1 MEKKLLKQSR
11 KSNKPM
17 SPNQGDSIG
26 SDIRGLRLG
35 KRMTIATL
43 AQRIGHSIG
52 YVSKLER
59 GLSKPSVTALQA
71 ISQALGVQVSW
82 FFHEHADGD
91 PLERGVIVRHDQ
103 RRRLD
108 FNAGVSDFLLSPN
121 LNGPIELLWS
131 VFEPSA
137 ASKPKPYTHEG
148 DEAGLVIEG
157 SLEFWIGDA
166 HYVLHAGDSFAFKS
180 TTPHRYRN
188 CGSGRA
194 IVVWA
199 ITPPTY

>member
-1 MEKKLLKQSR
+1 MEKKLLKQANKKN
-11 KSNKPM
+11 KSIE
-17 SPNQGDSIG
+17 SNQSDSIG
-26 SDIRGLRLG
+26 ADIRGLRQG
-35 KRMTIATL
+35 KRMTIAAL
-43 AQRIGHSIG
+43 AERIGHSIG

-59 GLSKPSVTALQA
+59 GLSKPSVTTLKA

-82 FFHEHADGD
+82 FFHEYAESD
-91 PLERGVIVRHDQ
+91 PQERGVIVRHAH

-108 FNAGVSDFLLSPN
+108 FDAGVTDFLLSPN

-131 VFEPSA
+131 VFEPNV
-137 ASKPKPYTHEG
+137 ASKPTPYTHEG

-157 SLEFWIGDA
+157 SMEFWIGDA
-166 HYVLHAGDSFAFKS
+166 HYVLNAGDSFAFKS
-180 TTPHRYRN
+180 TTPHSYRN

-194 IVVWA
+194 IVVWV